1 MTKWRFV
8 SDNASCGRS
17 LDARRRFAGCLWSVG
32 IAVLASLDM
41 ALDKTRP
48 EDFDAVPDPGGALNA
63 DQLRVEKQAQ
73 EFVGRIDQTGKP
85 LAVICHGPWLLI
97 ASRAAR

>member
-1 MTKWRFV
+1 MRV
-8 SDNASCGRS
+8 AAGLSMREEGLRVVYGGELALRELRHDSGQNAS
-17 LDARRRFAGCLWSVG
+17 RRF
-32 IAVLASLDM
+32 
-41 ALDKTRP
+41 RYR
-48 EDFDAVPDPGGALNA
+48 PDPGGALNA
-63 DQLRVEKQAQ
+63 DQLRGQAQ